1 MSTDNNTGAPTPAPM
16 PEPAQP
22 APQTAPVHETAQPQE
37 APAQEAAP
45 APAAPAQEQSQQPAQ
60 AAGQEQNQSAGA
72 GRGPSHIAYHVREVG
87 EDKSYFNRVGSAFEH
102 KDGEGYNVILD
113 ALPVD
118 GKLTLRTPKERL
130 NDLKEGKAGK
140 GDRGHGR

>member
-1 MSTDNNTGAPTPAPM
+1 MSTDNNAGAPAPAPT

-22 APQTAPVHETAQPQE
+22 APSPAPVQETAQPQQ
-37 APAQEAAP
+37 APVQEAAP
-45 APAAPAQEQSQQPAQ
+45 APAAPAQDQAPQPVQAQ
-60 AAGQEQNQSAGA
+60 NENTGA
-72 GRGPSHIAYHVREVG
+72 GKGPSHIAYHVRDVG

-102 KDGEGYNVILD
+102 KDGKGFNVILD

-130 NDLKEGKAGK
+130 SDLKEGKSGQ
-140 GDRGHGR
+140 GERGRGR